1 VSTKRRSDLIVVDFL
16 AQIGKGQLQEGQLV
30 PPESALCVT
39 YGVSRSVVREAMRA
53 LSAKGFLSISQGAA
67 SQISPKNRWHVLDTD
82 FLEVSGGEEFFTHLQ
97 EARDLFEPRISALAA
112 ERISEEDL
120 VELEEIHRSLKEI
133 GEESATDHADLDIAF
148 HRTIASATNNP
159 VLLSIHDSVSS
170 LGRRQ
175 RQAATN
181 VEGAIGRAIF
191 WHEQILQSLQER
203 DSAGAEA
210 AMGLHMSQVREE
222 LRGLGMDIQ
231 ADKKEKK

>member
-1 VSTKRRSDLIVVDFL
+1 
-16 AQIGKGQLQEGQLV
+16 
-30 PPESALCVT
+30 
-39 YGVSRSVVREAMRA
+39 MRA